1 MTDALT
7 RAAIEAHR
15 EWLGFVQPI
24 GLVVAEP
31 VLVERGVILDRHAR
45 PRQER
50 FKELLDGD
58 EQRLTDIRALF
69 TDFLGWEAGDLAEP
83 ADALRVRLP
92 ELSVTLEPSFAVA
105 DSDSNTQ
112 LLIRVEPDG
121 TDLDAPV
128 PERIDGWTAPQQARF
143 ERLLRQ
149 TEIPTGLLC
158 TPQAVRLVYAP
169 KGETSGHVTFRVA
182 DMATVMGRPIL
193 TALDLLLGAH
203 RLFRAPA
210 RERLPALLEA
220 SREAQNTVSTKLA
233 RQVLG
238 SLYELL
244 RGFVAADA
252 RDPDH
257 RLQALA
263 RERPDEFY
271 GGLVTALMR
280 LVFVLYAEDRDL
292 MPQDPVYEQHYGLR
306 GLFAKLRED
315 AAQHG
320 DLMDRRYGAWA
331 RLLALFRLIHK
342 GGGHEGLR
350 FVARKGRLFD
360 PDAWPFLEG
369 RGAPED
375 LPGLLPMVPDGT
387 VWRVLERLLVLDG
400 ERLSY
405 RTLDVEQIGSVYEVV
420 MGFRIELARGRSL
433 ALRTKA
439 KHGAAVVVDLD
450 ALLETAPE
458 KRARALADL
467 EVAKLT
473 DREAQAAKAGSS
485 VQELTDALER
495 KVDQDATPG
504 LVPAGVPV
512 LQPTDERR
520 RSGSHYTPRSL
531 TQPIVAETL
540 RPILERLG
548 PQATPEQ
555 ILDLKVL
562 DPAMGSGAFLVE
574 ACRQL
579 AEALVKA
586 LEVHGIRPDLPPD
599 EHALLYAKRQIAQRC
614 LYGVDK
620 NAMAAELG
628 KLSLWLAT
636 LARDHEFTFLD
647 HCIRHGDSL
656 VGLSRRQIAAV
667 DWAASPGTPG
677 TFTDYLV
684 RGAIERAE
692 RERERIRE
700 HLDFATEEDLRP
712 LLERADG
719 HLDDVRLI
727 GDATV
732 AAFFKGSKPAERKRA
747 RTQVAEIAEK
757 GERGWQEVLRPI
769 AAELGWGEHSIRP
782 FHYEIELPEVFDR
795 DNPGFDAIVG
805 NPPFLGGRRMKQVLS
820 EEFQC
825 WLDETHHG
833 SRNADLVAHFYRRA
847 FDLLRKGGCFG
858 LLATNTIRQGDTRA
872 TGLRPIR
879 KAGGTIYSAV
889 RRRKWPGE
897 SAAVVICVL
906 NVAKGHLPGPYQL
919 DGREVPII
927 TAFLFHAGGDDDPE
941 VLQANVSKSFQGSI
955 VLGKGFTFDDTDN
968 NGGANPIALMRELIA
983 EDPRNAE
990 RILPFIGGEE
1000 VNDSPRHEHHRYV
1013 IDFEDMSEEQA
1024 RRWANLFGILED
1036 RVLPERAKQS
1046 RKHLRERWWQHA
1058 EVRPALRRAIA
1069 PLERVLV
1076 ISQTTKHLVY
1086 AFVPSKMIF
1095 SYKIVVFSNQEWAF
1109 FSVVQSSVHEVWSV
1123 FFWIEL
1129 GGQICVHADGL
1140 LRDLPLSP

>member
-50 FKELLDGD
+50 FKELAP

-69 TDFLGWEAGDLAEP
+69 TEFLGWEADDLAAP
-83 ADALRVRLP
+83 AAELHVRLP
-92 ELSVTLEPSFAVA
+92 ELGVTLEPSYAVA
-105 DSDSNTQ
+105 GLDGGTQ
-112 LLIRVEPDG
+112 LLIRLEPDG
-121 TDLDAPV
+121 ADLDAPV
-128 PERIDGWTAPQQARF
+128 PERVDGWTASPQARF

-169 KGETSGHVTFRVA
+169 KGETSGHVTFKVA

-193 TALDLLLGAH
+193 AALDLLLGAY

-244 RGFVAADA
+244 RGFVAADG
-252 RDPDH
+252 RDPEH
-257 RLQALA
+257 RLQTLA
-263 RERPDEFY
+263 RQRPEELY

-280 LVFVLYAEDRDL
+280 LVFILYAEDRDM

-315 AAQHG
+315 AARHG

-342 GGGHEGLR
+342 GGGHQSLR
-350 FVARKGRLFD
+350 FTARKGRLFD
-360 PDAWPFLEG
+360 PDAYPFLEG
-369 RGAPED
+369 RTAPD
-375 LPGLLPMVPDGT
+375 DPPDPRAQTRGLPMVPDGT

-420 MGFRIELARGRSL
+420 MGFRVELAHGRSL

-450 ALLETAPE
+450 ALLETAAD
-458 KRARALADL
+458 KRAKALADL
-467 EVAKLT
+467 EVAKLP
-473 DREAQAAKAGSS
+473 DREAQGAKAAGS
-485 VQELTDALER
+485 VHELADALAR
-495 KVDQDATPG
+495 KVDEDATPD
-504 LVPAGVPV
+504 LVPACVPV

-586 LEVHGIRPDLPPD
+586 WEVHGITPYLPPGPRARPEED
-599 EHALLYAKRQIAQRC
+599 ALLYAKRQIAQRC

-636 LARDHEFTFLD
+636 LAKDHEFTFLD

-656 VGLSRRQIAAV
+656 VGLTRRQIAA
-667 DWAASPGTPG
+667 
-677 TFTDYLV
+677 
-684 RGAIERAE
+684 
-692 RERERIRE
+692 
-700 HLDFATEEDLRP
+700 
-712 LLERADG
+712 
-719 HLDDVRLI
+719 
-727 GDATV
+727 
-732 AAFFKGSKPAERKRA
+732 
-747 RTQVAEIAEK
+747 
-757 GERGWQEVLRPI
+757 
-769 AAELGWGEHSIRP
+769 
-782 FHYEIELPEVFDR
+782 
-795 DNPGFDAIVG
+795 
-805 NPPFLGGRRMKQVLS
+805 
-820 EEFQC
+820 
-825 WLDETHHG
+825 
-833 SRNADLVAHFYRRA
+833 
-847 FDLLRKGGCFG
+847 
-858 LLATNTIRQGDTRA
+858 
-872 TGLRPIR
+872 
-879 KAGGTIYSAV
+879 
-889 RRRKWPGE
+889 
-897 SAAVVICVL
+897 
-906 NVAKGHLPGPYQL
+906 
-919 DGREVPII
+919 
-927 TAFLFHAGGDDDPE
+927 
-941 VLQANVSKSFQGSI
+941 
-955 VLGKGFTFDDTDN
+955 
-968 NGGANPIALMRELIA
+968 
-983 EDPRNAE
+983 
-990 RILPFIGGEE
+990 
-1000 VNDSPRHEHHRYV
+1000 
-1013 IDFEDMSEEQA
+1013 ID
-1024 RRWANLFGILED
+1024 
-1036 RVLPERAKQS
+1036 
-1046 RKHLRERWWQHA
+1046 
-1058 EVRPALRRAIA
+1058 
-1069 PLERVLV
+1069 
-1076 ISQTTKHLVY
+1076 
-1086 AFVPSKMIF
+1086 
-1095 SYKIVVFSNQEWAF
+1095 
-1109 FSVVQSSVHEVWSV
+1109 
-1123 FFWIEL
+1123 
-1129 GGQICVHADGL
+1129 
-1140 LRDLPLSP
+1140 

>member
-15 EWLGFVQPI
+15 EWLGFVQPV

-31 VLVERGVILDRHAR
+31 VLVERGIILDRHAR

-50 FKELLDGD
+50 FKELLDAD
-58 EQRLTDIRALF
+58 EQRFTDVRALF
-69 TDFLGWEAGDLAEP
+69 TEFLGWEADDLAEP
-83 ADALRVRLP
+83 VADLHVRLP
-92 ELSVTLEPSFAVA
+92 ELGVTLEPSFAVA
-105 DSDSNTQ
+105 DTDGRTQ
-112 LLIRVEPDG
+112 LLIRLEPDG
-121 TDLDAPV
+121 TNLDAPV
-128 PERIDGWTAPQQARF
+128 PERVDGWTASPQARF

-158 TPQAVRLVYAP
+158 TPQAVRLVHAP

-193 TALDLLLGAH
+193 AALDLLLGEF

-257 RLQALA
+257 RLQTLA
-263 RERPDEFY
+263 RQRPEDLY

-280 LVFVLYAEDRDL
+280 LVFILYAEDRDL

-342 GGGHEGLR
+342 GGGYESLR
-350 FVARKGRLFD
+350 FTARKGRLFD
-360 PDAWPFLEG
+360 PDAYPFLEG
-369 RGAPED
+369 RTAPED
-375 LPGLLPMVPDGT
+375 PPGHLPMVPDGK
-387 VWRVLERLLVLDG
+387 VWRMLERLLVLDG

-420 MGFRIELARGRSL
+420 MGFRIELAGGRSL

-439 KHGAAVVVDLD
+439 KHGAAVAVDLD
-450 ALLETAPE
+450 ALLATTPD
-458 KRARALADL
+458 KRAKALADL

-473 DREAQAAKAGSS
+473 DREAQGVKAASN
-485 VQELTDALER
+485 VHELAEALER
-495 KVDQDATPG
+495 KIDRDATPD

-548 PQATPEQ
+548 PKATPEQ
-555 ILDLKVL
+555 ILNLKVL

-586 LEVHGIRPDLPPD
+586 WEVYGTTPELPPD
-599 EHALLYAKRQIAQRC
+599 EDTLLYAKRQIAQRC

-636 LARDHEFTFLD
+636 LAKDHEFTFLD

-656 VGLSRRQIAAV
+656 VGLTRRQIAAI
-667 DWAASPGTPG
+667 DWAATPGTPG

-684 RGAIERAE
+684 RGAIEKAE
-692 RERERIRE
+692 RERQRIRQ
-700 HLDFATEEDLRP
+700 HLDFATEDDLRP
-712 LLERADG
+712 LLDRADRY
-719 HLDDVRLI
+719 LDDVRLI

-732 AAFFKGSKPAERKRA
+732 AAFFRGSKPAEREQA
-747 RTQVAEIAEK
+747 RTGVAEIVEK
-757 GERGWQEVLRPI
+757 GERGWQDALRPI
-769 AAELGWGEHSIRP
+769 AAEPNWGEHPIRP

-795 DNPGFDAIVG
+795 VNPGFEAIIG
-805 NPPFLGGRRMKQVLS
+805 NPPFAGKNTIISSHRDGYLD
-820 EEFQC
+820 
-825 WLDETHHG
+825 WLKTIHEGAHG
-833 SRNADLVAHFYRRA
+833 NADLVAHFYRRT
-847 FDLLRKGGCFG
+847 FGLLREGGCFG

-879 KAGGTIYSAV
+879 QAGGTIYSAL

-897 SAAVVICVL
+897 AAVVVCV
-906 NVAKGHLPGPYQL
+906 VHIGRGEIPGPRRL
-919 DGREVPII
+919 DGREVPCI
-927 TAFLFHAGGDDDPE
+927 TAFLFHAGGDDDPAILDE
-941 VLQANVSKSFQGSI
+941 NVDRSFEGSH
-955 VLGKGFTFDDTDN
+955 VLGMGFTFDDSDN
-968 NGGANPIALMRELIA
+968 KGIANPLSLRNDLITR
-983 EDPRNAE
+983 DPRNND
-990 RILPFIGGEE
+990 RIFPYIGGEE
-1000 VNDSPRHEHHRYV
+1000 INSSPTQTFHRYI
-1013 IDFEDMSEEQA
+1013 IDFDGMSESEA
-1024 RRWANLFGILED
+1024 RTWPDLM
-1036 RVLPERAKQS
+1036 K
-1046 RKHLRERWWQHA
+1046 
-1058 EVRPALRRAIA
+1058 
-1069 PLERVLV
+1069 
-1076 ISQTTKHLVY
+1076 
-1086 AFVPSKMIF
+1086 
-1095 SYKIVVFSNQEWAF
+1095 
-1109 FSVVQSSVHEVWSV
+1109 VVQEALPGRADAYAPVGQDSSGCH
-1123 FFWIEL
+1123 
-1129 GGQICVHADGL
+1129 
-1140 LRDLPLSP
+1140 